1 MQLYFGMRESIKL
14 NILIGTMCPNIA
26 AKLER
31 QHKVTFGFHA
41 A

>member
-1 MQLYFGMRESIKL
+1 MYFGMREFIKL
-14 NILIGTMCPNIA
+14 NILVRIMCPNIA